1 MFTELAVF
9 FNLPGL
15 LRQVRPL
22 PSNYLHFPGKF
33 KMCRNNP
40 CKRDY
45 SCTFAHDELELQ
57 AWNKRKKD
65 ILDSMHM
72 YVCTY
77 VCMYVCIYVYACFA
91 RGWHSPICCVLQS
104 ASLIKILTKLFVAS
118 TLQLQI
124 IILAKILL

>member
-77 VCMYVCIYVYACFA
+77 VCMYVCMYVCVCLLCKGVALTDMLCT
-91 RGWHSPICCVLQS
+91 PICVLDQN
-104 ASLIKILTKLFVAS
+104 LDQTFCCIDLTIADNYFS
-118 TLQLQI
+118 
-124 IILAKILL
+124 